1 MLLTQFIAFLCLLQ
15 NCEVLFV
22 DFYERLKQECKKN
35 NTTVTALLKEF
46 NITTGRMSSWS
57 KGGKPNPKEVKLF
70 ADKLNVSTDFLITGE
85 EYTFDNKIVL
95 SADEN
100 KIIKEYRYLSDK
112 SKTEIRSTLNH
123 LYDMEMQMEISS
135 ELAVPTISIPHSLFK
150 VSAGVGEWLP
160 EESWNTILI
169 LDTPQARKADF
180 ALTIE
185 GDSMMPDFESG
196 DIVLVKKQ
204 DAVDSGQI
212 CIYIIEGN
220 GYIKKFGG
228 DRLISLNKKY
238 DDILFSDYD
247 IQDIHCKG
255 LVIGKV

>member
-1 MLLTQFIAFLCLLQ
+1 M
-15 NCEVLFV
+15 
-22 DFYERLKQECKKN
+22 DFYNIFNDLCNQNNIKPSVLADELKISRG
-35 NTTVTALLKEF
+35 TVTGWK
-46 NITTGRMSSWS
+46 S
-57 KGGKPNPKEVKLF
+57 GKIPNSDILIKLSTRF
-70 ADKLNVSTDFLITGE
+70 NVSVDYLLFGKDNNSSLTLSTE
-85 EYTFDNKIVL
+85 ET
-95 SADEN
+95 

-123 LYDMEMQMEISS
+123 LYDMEMQMEASS

-160 EESWNTILI
+160 EESWDTILI
-169 LDTPQARKADF
+169 LGTPQARKADF
-180 ALTIE
+180 ALTID
-185 GDSMMPDFESG
+185 GDSMMPNFESG

-204 DAVDSGQI
+204 DAVDIGQI

-228 DRLISLNKKY
+228 DRLISLNKEY

-255 LVIGKV
+255 LVVGKV

>member
-1 MLLTQFIAFLCLLQ
+1 MDICQRLNNIIKERKITQKEICQNINVIESKLSYWLNKSKSIPAEYIIPISNYLNISPYFLL
-15 NCEVLFV
+15 
-22 DFYERLKQECKKN
+22 
-35 NTTVTALLKEF
+35 
-46 NITTGRMSSWS
+46 
-57 KGGKPNPKEVKLF
+57 
-70 ADKLNVSTDFLITGE
+70 TGE
-85 EYTFDNKIVL
+85 EYTPDNKIVL
-95 SADEN
+95 SVEET

-123 LYDMEMQMEISS
+123 LYDMEMQMEASS

-160 EESWNTILI
+160 EESWDTILI

-180 ALTIE
+180 ALTIN
-185 GDSMMPDFESG
+185 GNSMMPDFESG

-204 DAVDSGQI
+204 DAVDIGQI

-228 DRLISLNKKY
+228 DRLISLNKEY
-238 DDILFSDYD
+238 DDILFSNYDY
-247 IQDIHCKG
+247 QDIHCKG